1 MPRLYLIRHG
11 EAAAAW
17 GEHDDPGL
25 SALGVKQAADAA
37 MKLAVL
43 KPQQAITSP
52 LQRCRETAA
61 AFEMESGLSARV
73 EPRVTEVP
81 TPPGVADRR
90 AWLQQAMAGDWSALP
105 THAEWRAALIA
116 GLLGLGEDTAV
127 FTHFVA
133 INVALGAALAN
144 DAVTLF
150 RPAHCSIT
158 TFDSDGRRLKLIAQ
172 GAENPAVAVL

>member
-17 GEHDDPGL
+17 GDHDDPGL
-25 SALGVKQAADAA
+25 SALGLKQAADAA
-37 MKLAVL
+37 MKLGVL
-43 KPQQAITSP
+43 KPKQAITSP

-61 AFEMESGLSARV
+61 AFEMESGLLARV

-81 TPPGVADRR
+81 TPDGVGERR
-90 AWLQQAMAGDWSALP
+90 VWLQGVMAGNWRDVP
-105 THAEWRAALIA
+105 THKGWREALIA
-116 GLLGLGEDTAV
+116 GLLSLDQDTAV

-133 INVALGAALAN
+133 INVAVGAATGA

-150 RPAHCSIT
+150 RPANCSIT
-158 TFDSDGRRLKLIAQ
+158 TFDSDGATLKLIAR
-172 GAENPAVAVL
+172 GDENAAVPVL